1 MERVVKITVCLFGS
15 LRTVAGLSSILI
27 EEEEGTNIQNL
38 FVELCKMYPELSK
51 TLFSKHR
58 TDLILVN
65 GVEIGNLDGL
75 FTCLSID
82 STVTLLPV
90 VHGG

>member
-1 MERVVKITVCLFGS
+1 MERVVKITICLFGS
-15 LRTVAGLSSILI
+15 LRTIAGFSTILI
-27 EEEEGTNIQNL
+27 EEEEDTDIQNL
-38 FVELCKMYPELSK
+38 FVELSKMYPELSE

-58 TDLILVN
+58 TNLILVN

-75 FTCLSID
+75 FTCLSGD
-82 STVTLLPV
+82 STVTFLPA